1 MAVERAPELEEVAQ
15 RFDALVRSKNFAAAR
30 ELLSA
35 DESFLAIGTDAH
47 EVWESREA
55 MMPEFEQMASSAETG
70 GLDTEMGELRCY
82 RDGDVGWI
90 VGLHGVFKRSD
101 GTTVPSRSVVI
112 VRREDGEW
120 KAVCSL
126 ASIPVPNAVLDDP
139 NSPLAHAL
147 ATGSP
152 TGA

>member
-1 MAVERAPELEEVAQ
+1 MAVEQAPELQEVAQ
-15 RFDALVRSKNFAAAR
+15 RFNALLRSKNFSAAR

-35 DESFLAIGTDAH
+35 DDSFVAIGTDAH

-55 MMPEFEQMASSAETG
+55 MMPEFEHMASSAETG
-70 GLDTEMGELRCY
+70 GLDTEMGDLRCY

-101 GTTVPSRSVVI
+101 GTTVPNRSVVI

-120 KAVCSL
+120 KAVCSI

-139 NSPLAHAL
+139 DSPLSREL
-147 ATGSP
+147 AAGTP

>member
-1 MAVERAPELEEVAQ
+1 MAVERAPELEEVVQ

-90 VGLHGVFKRSD
+90 VDLHGVFKRSD
-101 GTTVPSRSVVI
+101 GTTVPNRSVVV

-126 ASIPVPNAVLDDP
+126 ASIPVPNAVLDDL
-139 NSPLAHAL
+139 NSPLAHEL
-147 ATGSP
+147 AAGSP
-152 TGA
+152 TGP